1 MIKENILLKCFI
13 AIVAAVLLFGIDSYA
28 QTPDSLKVT
37 TGLDTLKT
45 NLADTLAVA
54 QDSLAAGADSLA
66 AKKDS
71 VEVKVL
77 SQKEIRKLQRD
88 TIRMRRDSAIKNTPR
103 ILLTYVFT
111 DTIKNQRMFLWNAD
125 TYFNKPVNIDPDTT
139 YNDWFVETPDRKND
153 VGANYLGVAGSAMV
167 YNNWFKRPEL
177 EVFPFFEPYLPYSY
191 TTETLPFYN
200 TKTPY
205 TELAY

>member
-1 MIKENILLKCFI
+1 MQMIKENILLKCFI

-139 YNDWFVETPDRKND
+139 YNDWFVETPDRKMMWGQTIL
-153 VGANYLGVAGSAMV
+153 VWQVRQWSTTTGS
-167 YNNWFKRPEL
+167 RDRSL
-177 EVFPFFEPYLPYSY
+177 RYSLSLSLIFH
-191 TTETLPFYN
+191 TRIQQKPSHSTIQKPRIRS
-200 TKTPY
+200 
-205 TELAY
+205 